1 MARKIVTHNDLEV
14 YRRAFEASM
23 KIFDLSKLF
32 PREEMYSMTDQMRR
46 CSRSIATNLGEA
58 WRRRRYE
65 KAFVSKLNEVEGE
78 IAETQV
84 WLEYAVRCEYMA
96 RDEAANLYA
105 EYNRVMATVVGM
117 INHPEKWVIG
127 RERKNGKK

>member
-1 MARKIVTHNDLEV
+1 MRI
-14 YRRAFEASM
+14 FE
-23 KIFDLSKLF
+23 LSKLF

-65 KAFVSKLNEVEGE
+65 KAFISKLNEVEGE

-84 WLEYAVRCEYMA
+84 WLEYAVRCEYME
-96 RDEAANLYA
+96 RVEAAQLYS
-105 EYNRVMATVVGM
+105 EYNGVMATVVGM

-127 RERKNGKK
+127 RGSSSGNT